1 MNYQKLSKAITLP
14 FVACLLFVFNCTH
27 LSAQSFNIIGDWQ
40 ATLTVSKEKM
50 VPLIIHLELDEDEI
64 SGYLDSPST
73 GKFDQ
78 PLTLTKVEGD
88 KLIFEIDSWNVH
100 FEGEFNKQKQQIIG
114 TFIEGSFVQSLTFN
128 FIEQSTSNHIDD
140 VVGDWH
146 GKVISGESKP
156 LNFILHLTNE
166 QGVLVA
172 TADSPDQGGYGM
184 KIDSVVLSQ
193 GVLVFDVK
201 KADVNYTGTLT
212 KNKQTL
218 YGIFTQQGDQMG
230 LKMTKQKVDTS
241 NVNTHKK
248 AKI

>member
-1 MNYQKLSKAITLP
+1 MTYQKFFKVIILP
-14 FVACLLFVFNCTH
+14 FLSSLLFVSYSAH
-27 LSAQSFNIIGDWQ
+27 LSAQSFDTVGDWQ
-40 ATLTVSKEKM
+40 ATLTISKEKL
-50 VPLIIHLELDEDEI
+50 VPLIIHLELDDDEI
-64 SGYLDSPST
+64 IGYLDSPTT

-78 PLTLTKVEGD
+78 PLTLVKVEGD

-100 FEGEFNKQKQQIIG
+100 FEGEFNQQKQEIIG

-128 FIEQSTSNHIDD
+128 FIEQSISNHIDD

-146 GKVISGESKP
+146 GEVISGESKP

-166 QGVLVA
+166 KGVLVA

-218 YGIFTQQGDQMG
+218 YGIFTQQGDQKG
-230 LKMTKQKVDTS
+230 LTMSKQKVETPS
-241 NVNTHKK
+241 TN
-248 AKI
+248 

>member
-1 MNYQKLSKAITLP
+1 MNYQKLRKAIILP
-14 FVACLLFVFNCTH
+14 FVTSLLFLFNCTL
-27 LSAQSFNIIGDWQ
+27 LSAQSFDIVGDWQ
-40 ATLTVSKEKM
+40 ATLTVSKDKM

-78 PLTLTKVEGD
+78 PLTLIKVESD

-100 FEGEFNKQKQQIIG
+100 FEGEFNKQKQHIIG

-146 GKVISGESKP
+146 GEVISGESKP

-166 QGVLVA
+166 QGILVA

-184 KIDSVVLSQ
+184 KIDSVVLSH

-212 KNKQTL
+212 KNKQNL
-218 YGIFTQQGDQMG
+218 YGIFTQQGDQMA
-230 LKMTKQKVDTS
+230 LTMTKQKVDTT
-241 NVNTHKK
+241 NIKTHKK
-248 AKI
+248 AKN